1 MLVEQLDGISMYCFQ
16 WSYIDTNMYVFIENG
31 SGLIID
37 PVWTSEIE
45 QFLMERTITDI
56 IVILTHEHF
65 DHING
70 LNWLREHFSCK
81 VYANEVCASHVCS
94 ETKNLS
100 NQAGV
105 IAFFNTNIRERNIT
119 VTPFVCHAD
128 QIFQNR
134 MELHWNHHELIL
146 LTTPGHTE
154 GSICIIFDNQYLFS
168 GDTLLEIPTITR
180 LP

>member
-81 VYANEVCASHVCS
+81 VYANEV
-94 ETKNLS
+94 
-100 NQAGV
+100 
-105 IAFFNTNIRERNIT
+105 
-119 VTPFVCHAD
+119 
-128 QIFQNR
+128 
-134 MELHWNHHELIL
+134 
-146 LTTPGHTE
+146 
-154 GSICIIFDNQYLFS
+154 
-168 GDTLLEIPTITR
+168 
-180 LP
+180 